1 MSINRLWVPA
11 IVISVLLG
19 SVFGSQVF
27 GWWSISGRGAVNLD
41 DLAPADLKGW
51 MTLQE
56 VADGLGLTLEEVY
69 QVGGIPAEIAPDT
82 ALKDMEDVV
91 EVSTLRI
98 RLAEYLASGFTP
110 SAPDENAATLVPD
123 DGAPSDNAGGLGIG
137 DGNGAGSGNG
147 RTPLPPGEILPADQ
161 IEGRMTLREVSEQCG
176 VTLDDLLAALNL
188 APDIDLDVSLKALTQ
203 DGSLDEVSTVK
214 DAVAT
219 LQQAN
224 RAADGR

>member
-1 MSINRLWVPA
+1 MSVNRFWVPA

-27 GWWSISGRGAVNLD
+27 GWWSISGRGAVDLD
-41 DLAPADLKGW
+41 DLAPEDLKGW

-69 QVGGIPAEIAPDT
+69 QVGGIPAEIPPDT
-82 ALKDMEDVV
+82 ALKDMEDVI

-98 RLAEYLASGFTP
+98 RLAEYLAYP
-110 SAPDENAATLVPD
+110 VPD
-123 DGAPSDNAGGLGIG
+123 DGAPSYDNGGLGIG
-137 DGNGAGSGNG
+137 DGGGTGSGNG

-161 IEGRMTLREVSEQCG
+161 IRGRMTLREVSEQCG

-188 APDIDLDVSLKALTQ
+188 APDIDLDVSLKTLTQ
-203 DGSLDEVSTVK
+203 DGPLDEVSTVK
-214 DAVAT
+214 DAVAI